1 MNQDIIRVARRSR
14 AHSNRP
20 DDLSY
25 NLLLHIYFE
34 TPVTPKE
41 LLKLRLYDE
50 NYRQIGYV
58 ENHAGEEP
66 ITETEFSLWSETNWP
81 DGTYFIHLYIDSEPY
96 RTGQVELDVIR
107 MNFSEGVLH
116 HFEKDDMLY
125 YMAKVLCPKPWWNAM
140 NWKHARYTL
149 EYRLG
154 LMYFFK
160 NEQVPPTLKEIA
172 EDDTLRRPAY
182 CVTGPK
188 DESFPI
194 VAALMGRNKMDWP
207 DGKGHFMKSYKLEE
221 LITDGDKSR
230 IWKEMKGLHSAS
242 IQLDSALL
250 ATDDALRNWTDFLK
264 KALNDY
270 RQVSFIFSGKY
281 ASWKTWYAPCKAL
294 IDALGLT
301 TFNLTE
307 DPTQETSN
315 LVPTEEEKQAALH
328 PQEATAEKQTAVE
341 KLNELVGLRR
351 VKEEVEHARTMALFF
366 RRREKLGLGGQ
377 PDHRYHMLFMGNPG
391 TGKTTVAQLIGEMY
405 CEMGLLSDG
414 HVKVVNRGDLVAEYI
429 GQTEAKTLEV
439 IKEARGGV
447 LFIDEAYALADAEG
461 FQSKDFGKEV
471 IHALLPVLS
480 EPNPDLLVI
489 MAGYEDKMKLLLQMN
504 QGLRD
509 RFPLS
514 LHFDDFSDEELLEI
528 AVRLVGQKGFE
539 FSEAA
544 KVRLR
549 EVIARATSQRDEH
562 FGNARWVHDLIEQGV
577 WKAMAKRVMACT
589 EAADERTLLSRI
601 EAEDVAAAET
611 FWAHQG
617 CEQLLQ
623 RRRVGF

>member
-1 MNQDIIRVARRSR
+1 
-14 AHSNRP
+14 
-20 DDLSY
+20 
-25 NLLLHIYFE
+25 
-34 TPVTPKE
+34 
-41 LLKLRLYDE
+41 
-50 NYRQIGYV
+50 
-58 ENHAGEEP
+58 
-66 ITETEFSLWSETNWP
+66 
-81 DGTYFIHLYIDSEPY
+81 
-96 RTGQVELDVIR
+96 
-107 MNFSEGVLH
+107 
-116 HFEKDDMLY
+116 
-125 YMAKVLCPKPWWNAM
+125 
-140 NWKHARYTL
+140 
-149 EYRLG
+149 
-154 LMYFFK
+154 
-160 NEQVPPTLKEIA
+160 
-172 EDDTLRRPAY
+172 
-182 CVTGPK
+182 
-188 DESFPI
+188 
-194 VAALMGRNKMDWP
+194 
-207 DGKGHFMKSYKLEE
+207 
-221 LITDGDKSR
+221 
-230 IWKEMKGLHSAS
+230 
-242 IQLDSALL
+242 
-250 ATDDALRNWTDFLK
+250 
-264 KALNDY
+264 
-270 RQVSFIFSGKY
+270 
-281 ASWKTWYAPCKAL
+281 
-294 IDALGLT
+294 
-301 TFNLTE
+301 
-307 DPTQETSN
+307 
-315 LVPTEEEKQAALH
+315 
-328 PQEATAEKQTAVE
+328 
-341 KLNELVGLRR
+341 
-351 VKEEVEHARTMALFF
+351 
-366 RRREKLGLGGQ
+366 
-377 PDHRYHMLFMGNPG
+377 
-391 TGKTTVAQLIGEMY
+391 
-405 CEMGLLSDG
+405 
-414 HVKVVNRGDLVAEYI
+414 
-429 GQTEAKTLEV
+429 LEV